1 MIRPLAQEHH
11 GRVVKSTGDG
21 VLAEFPSALDAV
33 AAIEG
38 ACPHLYGKLE
48 ARPGRKMGHVTILGT
63 SLQDALARA
72 AQVCAALGL
81 EPVR

>member
-1 MIRPLAQEHH
+1 MRP
-11 GRVVKSTGDG
+11 
-21 VLAEFPSALDAV
+21 PALDAV
-33 AAIEG
+33 AAIAG

-63 SLQDALARA
+63 SLPDALARA
-72 AQVCAALGL
+72 CQVSAAVGL